1 MTICS
6 RKSDYTPWLLG
17 PLNGNML
24 EQLACRAIVLD
35 EAQNIKNYDTA
46 TAKAARRLQGEAK
59 LALSGTP
66 VENRLIEFCNPGML
80 GSKKLF
86 SRRFEYPILSDSRG
100 PAARRLRTMI
110 RPFVRR
116 RTKRQVLKD
125 LPPKQEIEHLCVLG
139 PAQKQRYDALAAI
152 VRGIHCDPWWN
163 PAVEEKIIQ
172 LKARKRE
179 LAEAVITD
187 DAAALGGL
195 SVEDVQLL
203 LGDVSAMPFEENDEE
218 EEPES
223 AVQPDELL
231 PPLPPT
237 TQLAASIL
245 DKTTGEAQ
253 CHIVPLLGEGNH
265 KGLPLHYITVCRG
278 NPTCKALNLMA
289 LMPTLEY
296 QRAKALL
303 ESFGIN

>member
-125 LPPKQEIEHLCVLG
+125 
-139 PAQKQRYDALAAI
+139 AI

-187 DAAALGGL
+187 DSAALGGL

-231 PPLPPT
+231 PT
-237 TQLAASIL
+237 A
-245 DKTTGEAQ
+245 
-253 CHIVPLLGEGNH
+253 
-265 KGLPLHYITVCRG
+265 
-278 NPTCKALNLMA
+278 
-289 LMPTLEY
+289 
-296 QRAKALL
+296 
-303 ESFGIN
+303 FG